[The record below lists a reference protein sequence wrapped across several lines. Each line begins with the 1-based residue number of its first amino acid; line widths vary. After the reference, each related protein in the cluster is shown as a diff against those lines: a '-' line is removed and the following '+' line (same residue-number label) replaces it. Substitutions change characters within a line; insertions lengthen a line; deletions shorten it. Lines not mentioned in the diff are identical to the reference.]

1 MPRET
6 SKRPNSNIKATGQR
20 MELYKRKDELETWT
34 TESQKVWKTRPK
46 TTMDKS
52 GEFES
57 GTTSKQSYSGQQIG
71 LRQVAP
77 KQKANL
83 QFEGLDFAQGTG
95 KNDYVKVKDHKAIKV
110 EKRPDF
116 LKSDGEFESETIF
129 KKYYKNNGKQPK
141 LSKTRPKTTMD
152 KTGELGVKLINA
164 LLFIFF
170 FKILSFFSDLLT
182 SNRESF
188 SKQIGIRKI
197 SPPQKS
203 SLQFQGLDFAD
214 GTQKSDFVNH
224 RDYKPKRSSKIPD
237 NLSSIQENIDAESE
251 AKKSFKAYA
260 NPGKP
265 SNLRP
270 KTSLENSGDFG
281 KL

>member
-1 MPRET
+1 ML
-6 SKRPNSNIKATGQR
+6 TG
-20 MELYKRKDELETWT
+20 
-34 TESQKVWKTRPK
+34 
-46 TTMDKS
+46 
-52 GEFES
+52 
-57 GTTSKQSYSGQQIG
+57 
-71 LRQVAP
+71 
-77 KQKANL
+77 
-83 QFEGLDFAQGTG
+83 
-95 KNDYVKVKDHKAIKV
+95 
-110 EKRPDF
+110 
-116 LKSDGEFESETIF
+116 
-129 KKYYKNNGKQPK
+129 
-141 LSKTRPKTTMD
+141 
-152 KTGELGVKLINA
+152 
-164 LLFIFF
+164 
-170 FKILSFFSDLLT
+170 
-182 SNRESF
+182 NRESF

-281 KL
+281 NLSNIEFFKAILNFDFQI